1 MPSPSAVV
9 YTSISRKLSA
19 ISYLAY
25 LGLQSRWKV
34 HGIFFAVVFGEA
46 TAAAAAAAASDLE
59 AAGPAQIKTDEAG
72 LAAIR
77 LSRRLATL
85 PYFQFVAS

>member
-46 TAAAAAAAASDLE
+46 TAAAAASDLE